1 MAKVK
6 FTANANW
13 QGRGYKP
20 GQEVEMDDAT
30 AAAYAKVDQVEIL
43 DAKPK
48 ADKPKADK
56 PKAKP
61 TEPAEE

>member
-1 MAKVK
+1 MPKVK
-6 FTANANW
+6 FIANANW

-43 DAKPK
+43 DK

-61 TEPAEE
+61 AKSDEE

>member
-1 MAKVK
+1 MVKVK
-6 FTANANW
+6 FIANANW
-13 QGRGYKP
+13 QGRAYKP
-20 GQEVEMDDAT
+20 GQESEMDEAT

-43 DAKPK
+43 DVKPK

-61 TEPAEE
+61 AETTEE